1 MENLSRLLTSDHI
14 PIKIHS
20 CKALQ
25 SLASSDEGFNFLNEF
40 QDSENML
47 SSLITMFDS
56 SVESKEI
63 GVAIVR

>member
-1 MENLSRLLTSDHI
+1 MLLRLLTSDQV

-25 SLASSDEGFNFLNEF
+25 SLASSEEGFTFLNEF

-47 SSLITMFDS
+47 LSLINILDS
-56 SVESKEI
+56 SAENKEI
-63 GVAIVR
+63 GIAAVR